1 MEPRAFH
8 FKFQGMIKW
17 GNPDHPKFKTG
28 NFQSI
33 PTPKRLWS
41 IPEYVPIPIRLEKIK
56 VSKNAHDNRKNKSL
70 LEQATTT
77 AMDHE
82 TKYSWQVEQ
91 ANVPCNGQ
99 AVQLTVINGLNNST
113 KWWPIRFNLCSGQY

>member
-41 IPEYVPIPIRLEKIK
+41 LPEYVPIPIRLEKIK

-70 LEQATTT
+70 WNKPLQLPWITKQSTVGKWNKQT
-77 AMDHE
+77 FLVMD
-82 TKYSWQVEQ
+82 KLS
-91 ANVPCNGQ
+91 N
-99 AVQLTVINGLNNST
+99 
-113 KWWPIRFNLCSGQY
+113 